1 MGTNMGGKDSKRALI
16 RTGTRRLARLG
27 KDRRGEGYVDMI
39 VLVLCAVLVLALAV
53 RVLPVYIAKQ
63 RLDTFATELV
73 REAEIT
79 GNVGSETERRAAVLR
94 EKTGI
99 DPEITWSTEGKIQL
113 NEEVTVTLT
122 LPKEIG
128 LFGRFG
134 SFPVTLQS
142 QPENQKCIGSEEE
155 AVDSKNQTDP

>member
-99 DPEITWSTEGKIQL
+99 DPEITWSAEGKIQL

-122 LPKEIG
+122 LPREIG

-142 QPENQKCIGSEEE
+142 QATGKSE
-155 AVDSKNQTDP
+155 VYWK

>member
-134 SFPVTLQS
+134 SFPVSLQS
-142 QPENQKCIGSEEE
+142 QATGKSE
-155 AVDSKNQTDP
+155 VYWK